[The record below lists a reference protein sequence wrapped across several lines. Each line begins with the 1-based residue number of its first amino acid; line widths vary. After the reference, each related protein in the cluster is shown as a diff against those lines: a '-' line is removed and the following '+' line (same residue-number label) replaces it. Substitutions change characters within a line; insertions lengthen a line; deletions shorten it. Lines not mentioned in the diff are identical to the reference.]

1 MLCLLL
7 FGGISFAK
15 LICPDP
21 NPLNCYPELFEPST
35 DWKTVKEGQIIPG
48 GLDIRLNIDT
58 LEREAKLSDNNKPHE
73 NGAVIV
79 SEDIMEFD
87 EEQDFSEA
95 LRHVS
100 KFVDHGVGD
109 PATLLRKLEFISEM
123 SSDSDYGVDTMQ
135 YIQPLI
141 RLSGLYDEEGPK
153 DLNDDDRDEIR
164 ERATIILASSLRN
177 NAEAQRK
184 FLQYFSDPMDFVDHL
199 TAKIENDVLL
209 RRRLGILGS
218 LLNSGW
224 FMDRFESIKK
234 KLLILYPQL
243 ENQATKQRLMH
254 IISDITGDVAD
265 EDNDRQF
272 ANIAQ
277 LTLIGEKALDDGT
290 LTLLDELKK
299 LKLNNRKLFKARSE
313 FLEWLNLQMEALKAA
328 KDPKLEEFRF
338 LRHEVFGNPKAM
350 RKSYDEL

>member
-7 FGGISFAK
+7 FGGVSLAK

-35 DWKTVKEGQIIPG
+35 DWKPVKEGQIIPG

-58 LEREAKLSDNNKPHE
+58 LEREAKLTGNSQPNE
-73 NGAVIV
+73 NGAVV
-79 SEDIMEFD
+79 VPEDIMELD
-87 EEQDFSEA
+87 EEQNMSEA
-95 LRHVS
+95 LRYLS

-109 PATLLRKLEFISEM
+109 SATLLRKLEFISEM

-141 RLSGLYDEEGPK
+141 RLSGLYGEEGQK
-153 DLNDDDRDEIR
+153 QTDDENRNEIR
-164 ERATIILASSLRN
+164 ELATIILASSLRN
-177 NAEAQRK
+177 NPEAQRK

-199 TAKIENDVLL
+199 TAKIQNDVLL

-218 LLNSGW
+218 LLNSGSLI
-224 FMDRFESIKK
+224 DGFESIKK

-254 IISDITGDVAD
+254 IISDITGD
-265 EDNDRQF
+265 RPK
-272 ANIAQ
+272 
-277 LTLIGEKALDDGT
+277 T
-290 LTLLDELKK
+290 
-299 LKLNNRKLFKARSE
+299 RS
-313 FLEWLNLQMEALKAA
+313 
-328 KDPKLEEFRF
+328 
-338 LRHEVFGNPKAM
+338 
-350 RKSYDEL
+350 